1 MKSYQIE
8 SRGKHIIEYEKKQ
21 LEVMLNN
28 SMSKVEQ
35 LLKNEI
41 EYKRK
46 IHELSNKS
54 TSHEQIDDLMKIHK
68 KQQKQLL

>member
-28 SMSKVEQ
+28 SMSKVE
-35 LLKNEI
+35 
-41 EYKRK
+41 
-46 IHELSNKS
+46 
-54 TSHEQIDDLMKIHK
+54 
-68 KQQKQLL
+68 